1 MTGPEHLDSL
11 LAVATEAAR
20 VAVEVIHHDRP
31 DALRVETKS
40 SATDH
45 VTHMDLAAEDTI
57 REVIAGARP
66 HDAVL
71 GEEHGGEIDPLGVTW
86 IVDPIDGTT
95 NYLYDH
101 PGYAVSI
108 AAWIDGSPM
117 VGVVA
122 DPTHARTYWAVRD
135 RGSLCRTDER
145 VSGGAGSPPPKAMRL
160 ADPPPLDEMLVAT
173 GFGYD
178 REQRRLQGTVV
189 ASLLPRIRDIRR
201 MGAAAVDLC
210 SVAAGRVDAYYETGL
225 SIWDLAAGW
234 LIASEAG
241 AAVEAIEGGPPRPG
255 SVLVAHRERIAELR
269 SLLME
274 CGVGAVLNN
283 D

>member
-1 MTGPEHLDSL
+1 MTGPEPQQTL
-11 LAVATEAAR
+11 LAVAMEAALA
-20 VAVEVIHHDRP
+20 AVEVIHHNRP

-45 VTHMDLAAEDTI
+45 VTHMDIASEDTI
-57 REVIAGARP
+57 RSVIARLRP
-66 HDAVL
+66 QDAVL
-71 GEEHGGEIDPLGVTW
+71 GEEHGGEIDPDRVTW

-108 AAWIDGSPM
+108 AAWVDDAPV

-122 DPTHARTYWAVRD
+122 DPTHSRTYWAARD
-135 RGSLCRTDER
+135 RGSHCAADD
-145 VSGGAGSPPPKAMRL
+145 SGSLPAQILRL
-160 ADPPPLDEMLVAT
+160 SDPPPLDEMLVAT

-178 REQRRLQGTVV
+178 RERRGLQGNVV

-210 SVAAGRVDAYYETGL
+210 SVAAGRVDAYYEAGL

-234 LIASEAG
+234 LIAAEAG
-241 AAVEAIEGGPPRPG
+241 AAVESIEGGPPRPG
-255 SVLVAHRERIAELR
+255 SVLVAHPRRIDELR
-269 SLLME
+269 SLLMD
-274 CGVGAVLNN
+274 CGVGATLQSE
-283 D
+283 